1 MRGGIKVNSYERVMK
16 ALSFKE
22 PDRVPIAEFLIDK
35 RIYNALMPTAKEQY
49 DFDVEFGLDVLAS
62 RAWYQTVSEQE
73 SQFTDE
79 WGIIYSRNKEAI
91 AHPIKGPIENIGDLK
106 KFKVPSADYDG
117 RLSNLPKIVKNHKKE
132 RAIAYAMRAMFLW
145 AANLVGIENLLMYM
159 MIEPE
164 FVHEILE
171 IILEEQI
178 KLARNAVRA
187 GADIIIETDDYAFNK
202 GPLFSPHLFD
212 IFITPRL
219 KRFAEAVHEEGG
231 YFLKHTDGN
240 IMAIIDSFI
249 KAGIDGLQSIDP
261 IALMDMGEMKE
272 KYGTKISLWGN
283 IDCGNL
289 LAFGNDEDVKEAVCQ
304 CIKKGAKG
312 GGFVLM
318 SSNSIP
324 HSAKPQNFLSIL
336 KYGRKYGKYTKEL

>member
-1 MRGGIKVNSYERVMK
+1 MNSYERVMK
-16 ALSFKE
+16 ALSFQE

-35 RIYNALMPTAKEQY
+35 RIYTALMPSAKEQY

-62 RAWYQTVSEQE
+62 RAWYQTVSEQGN
-73 SQFTDE
+73 QFTDE
-79 WGIIYSRNKEAI
+79 WGIIYSRNEETV
-91 AHPIKGPIENIGDLK
+91 AHPVKAPIHDIRDFK
-106 KFKVPSADYDG
+106 TFKVPSADHEG

-132 RAIAYAMRAMFLW
+132 RPIAYGMRAMFLW
-145 AANLVGIENLLMYM
+145 AANLVGLENLLANM
-159 MIEPE
+159 MMEPG
-164 FVHEILE
+164 FVHEILDT
-171 IILEEQI
+171 ILQEQI
-178 KLARNAVRA
+178 KLARIALRA

-202 GPLFSPHLFD
+202 GPLFSPYLFD
-212 IFITPRL
+212 VFITPRL
-219 KRFAEAVHEEGG
+219 KHFADAVHEEGG
-231 YFLKHTDGN
+231 YLLKHTDGN
-240 IMAIIDSFI
+240 IMAIMDSFI

-261 IALMDMGEMKE
+261 IASMDMGEMKD

-289 LAFGNDEDVKEAVCQ
+289 LAHGSEEDVKEAVCQ

-324 HSAKPQNFLSIL
+324 HSAKPENFLSML
-336 KYGRKYGKYTKEL
+336 KYGREYGKYSKD

>member
-1 MRGGIKVNSYERVMK
+1 MNSYERVMK

-35 RIYNALMPTAKEQY
+35 RIYNALMPTTKEQY

-91 AHPIKGPIENIGDLK
+91 AHLIKGPIENIGDLK

-187 GADIIIETDDYAFNK
+187 G
-202 GPLFSPHLFD
+202 
-212 IFITPRL
+212 
-219 KRFAEAVHEEGG
+219 
-231 YFLKHTDGN
+231 
-240 IMAIIDSFI
+240 
-249 KAGIDGLQSIDP
+249 
-261 IALMDMGEMKE
+261 
-272 KYGTKISLWGN
+272 
-283 IDCGNL
+283 CGHN
-289 LAFGNDEDVKEAVCQ
+289 
-304 CIKKGAKG
+304 
-312 GGFVLM
+312 
-318 SSNSIP
+318 
-324 HSAKPQNFLSIL
+324 
-336 KYGRKYGKYTKEL
+336 R